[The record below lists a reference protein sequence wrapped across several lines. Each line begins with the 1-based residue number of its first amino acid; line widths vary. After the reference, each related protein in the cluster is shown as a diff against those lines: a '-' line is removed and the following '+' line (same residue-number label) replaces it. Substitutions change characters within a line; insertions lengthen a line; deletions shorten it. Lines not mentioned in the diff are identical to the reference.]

1 MTPEYVVIFDGTDR
15 GVMGRLLC
23 ALAPVPV
30 SEPLTRTL
38 PPDVKPNRR
47 GEAITLLRR
56 LQADQGCEWFTVR
69 GVIEGTNITY
79 LDMHNALAYL
89 RRRGEIVRERKSP
102 MISRPLGYIQR
113 YRWIGE
119 Q

>member
-1 MTPEYVVIFDGTDR
+1 MNYEVIWDGTANTVR
-15 GVMGRLLC
+15 GRLLSTP
-23 ALAPVPV
+23 AHVPV
-30 SEPLTRTL
+30 TAYAPEPL

-56 LQADQGCEWFTVR
+56 LQADHGCEWFTVR

-89 RRRGEIVRERKSP
+89 RRRGEIVRERKSQ
-102 MISRPLGYIQR
+102 MQGRPLGYVQR
-113 YRWIGE
+113 YRFVGE

>member
-1 MTPEYVVIFDGTDR
+1 MTSYTVIFDGTDR

-47 GEAITLLRR
+47 GEAITVLRNMPEA
-56 LQADQGCEWFTVR
+56 QSGAWFTVQEAQR
-69 GVIEGTNITY
+69 GTSLE
-79 LDMHNALAYL
+79 LEHFRNAVQYL
-89 RRRGEIVRERKSP
+89 RRRGEVVRERK
-102 MISRPLGYIQR
+102 IHGQSRPAHYQQR
-113 YRWIGE
+113 YRWIA
-119 Q
+119 